1 MTDVV
6 PPTRA
11 ELEAAHCWTSV
22 DRVAGAPAMT
32 AFKRTA
38 RIRQAHWREAQGLP
52 IGCHR
57 GRTKDGVREIPNG
70 TKIEQ
75 HHAESTGANFL
86 TLAARSAVEYRLANP
101 EPNQTLDER
110 RLSTDLLSS
119 MPMCFNLFGDAW
131 ADKASGRALD
141 ALGIE
146 ADLVDVRFEWSPGRR
161 DRAFLN
167 NRTAF
172 DVALLVE
179 DGAGLGVIGIET
191 KYHEH
196 AVAEA
201 VPKRHDDP
209 TEDRLNRYE
218 EAHHAS
224 GVFVDGALEQILGTD
239 LQQLWLDHLLVLAM
253 LQHPSN
259 DWRWGRAILVAPA
272 RNTSFADAAERYSKL
287 LTDATTFQ
295 YRTIES
301 LLDDG
306 LLQPDEAEAFRDRYL
321 W

>member
-1 MTDVV
+1 VSEVV
-6 PPTRA
+6 APTRS
-11 ELEAAHCWTSV
+11 ELEEAHCWTSV
-22 DRVAGAPAMT
+22 DRTGDPGMT

-38 RIRQAHWREAQGLP
+38 RIRLALWREAHGLP

-70 TKIEQ
+70 TKIEH
-75 HHAESTGANFL
+75 HHAKSTGANFL
-86 TLAARSAVEYRLANP
+86 TVAARAAVEHRLTNSQP
-101 EPNQTLDER
+101 HETLDER
-110 RLSTDLLSS
+110 RLWTDLLSS

-141 ALGIE
+141 ALGIQ
-146 ADLVDVRFEWSPGRR
+146 AKLVDVRFEWSPGRR
-161 DRAFLN
+161 NRTFLN

-172 DVALLVE
+172 DVAFLVE
-179 DGAGLGVIGIET
+179 NADGLGVIGIET

-201 VPKRHDDP
+201 VPKRRDDP
-209 TEDRLNRYE
+209 TKDRLNRYE
-218 EAHHAS
+218 EVHHAS
-224 GVFVDGALEQILGTD
+224 GVFVDGALEQVLGTD

-259 DWRWGRAILVAPA
+259 EWRWGRSILVAPA
-272 RNTSFADAAERYSKL
+272 RNTSFADAAERYRNL

-301 LLDDG
+301 LLDAG
-306 LLQPDEAEAFRDRYL
+306 LLPPGEVQAFRERYL

>member
-1 MTDVV
+1 
-6 PPTRA
+6 
-11 ELEAAHCWTSV
+11 
-22 DRVAGAPAMT
+22 MT
-32 AFKRTA
+32 AYKRTA
-38 RIRQAHWREAQGLP
+38 RIRQALWREAQGLP

-70 TKIEQ
+70 TKIEH

-86 TLAARSAVEYRLANP
+86 TAAARSAVEHRLAKP
-101 EPNQTLDER
+101 QPHETLDER
-110 RLSTDLLSS
+110 RLWTDLLSS

-146 ADLVDVRFEWSPGRR
+146 RKLVDVRFEWSPGRR

-179 DGAGLGVIGIET
+179 DEVGLGVIGIET

-196 AVAEA
+196 AVAETA
-201 VPKRHDDP
+201 PRRHDDANK
-209 TEDRLNRYE
+209 DRLNRYE
-218 EAHHAS
+218 EVHHAS
-224 GVFVDGALEQILGTD
+224 GVFIDGALEQILGTD
-239 LQQLWLDHLLVLAM
+239 LQQLWLDHLLVLSM
-253 LQHPSN
+253 PQHPSN
-259 DWRWGRAILVAPA
+259 EWSWGRSILVAPA
-272 RNTSFADAAERYSKL
+272 RNTSFADAAERYRNL

-301 LLDDG
+301 LLDAG
-306 LLQPDEAEAFRDRYL
+306 LLPSGDAKAFRDRYV